1 MASSNDPSSQI
12 PDVRASLGPL
22 LIASTISWAFWGLL
36 TMQVIRYYLSYKRD
50 TTITKTLVAIVWYER
65 ARFAII
71 TSAIITHTRFLDSA
85 HAVILYRGVYQCLI
99 NDFGRMIALEFSRV
113 FGEFPP
119 RAIVTILVQGFCYWR
134 IWKLHRSFIPLALF
148 VIMALAQIAFM
159 ILYMVT
165 TFGTFPASRKSSLLK
180 CASYGYLAAVLIT
193 DLTMAGLLSA
203 LLYKQRKDTP
213 YQRTS
218 EMLRRLFYYSI
229 NTGTWTAVFA
239 LVAILTVSFQPKT
252 AWWAAIFDVGV
263 CGVYSNTLLV
273 NLNGRDF
280 AAGEPE
286 VSHSPV
292 SAQSTKHGPLRDSK
306 RGPLRDS
313 KRGPSTESTATE
325 AILPFEAAKRSQIS
339 DVE

>member
-50 TTITKTLVAIVWYER
+50 TRITMTLVAVVW
-65 ARFAII
+65 
-71 TSAIITHTRFLDSA
+71 FLDTA
-85 HAVILYRGVYQCLI
+85 HAIILYRGVYQCLI
-99 NDFGRMIALEFSRV
+99 NDFGRSIALEFSRV

-134 IWKLHRSFIPLALF
+134 IWRLHRSVIPLALF
-148 VIMALAQIAFM
+148 VTMALAQM
-159 ILYMVT
+159 VYMVM
-165 TFGTFPASRKSSLLK
+165 TFGIFSASRKTSLIK

-203 LLYKQRKDTP
+203 LLYKQRKETP

-239 LVAILTVSFQPKT
+239 LVAMFTVSFQPKT

-292 SAQSTKHGPLRDSK
+292 SAQSTKHGPLRGSKNGQWSDSK
-306 RGPLRDS
+306 H
-313 KRGPSTESTATE
+313 GPSRDSTATE

>member
-50 TTITKTLVAIVWYER
+50 TTITKTLVAIVW
-65 ARFAII
+65 
-71 TSAIITHTRFLDSA
+71 FLDTA
-85 HAVILYRGVYQCLI
+85 HAIILYRGVYRCLI
-99 NDFGRMIALEFSRV
+99 NDFGRSIALEFSRV

-134 IWKLHRSFIPLALF
+134 IWRLHRSVIPLALF
-148 VIMALAQIAFM
+148 VTMALAQMAFM
-159 ILYMVT
+159 ILYMVM
-165 TFGTFPASRKSSLLK
+165 TFGTFSASRKNALIK

-203 LLYKQRKDTP
+203 LLYKQRKETP

-239 LVAILTVSFQPKT
+239 LVAMFTVSFQPKT

-292 SAQSTKHGPLRDSK
+292 SAQSTKHGPLRNSKHGQWSDSK
-306 RGPLRDS
+306 H
-313 KRGPSTESTATE
+313 GPSRESTATE

>member
-1 MASSNDPSSQI
+1 MASSNDPSSQV

-50 TTITKTLVAIVWYER
+50 TRITKTSVSY
-65 ARFAII
+65 
-71 TSAIITHTRFLDSA
+71 TA
-85 HAVILYRGVYQCLI
+85 HAIILYRGVYQCLI
-99 NDFGRMIALEFSRV
+99 NDLY
-113 FGEFPP
+113 GEFPP

-134 IWKLHRSFIPLALF
+134 IWRLHRSVIPLVLF
-148 VIMALAQIAFM
+148 VSLFCATISIRSC
-159 ILYMVT
+159 
-165 TFGTFPASRKSSLLK
+165 GTNARIRTDHRSQ

-203 LLYKQRKDTP
+203 LLYKQRKETP

-239 LVAILTVSFQPKT
+239 LAAMLTVSFQPKT

-273 NLNGRDF
+273 NLNGRHF

-306 RGPLRDS
+306 HGQWSDP
-313 KRGPSTESTATE
+313 KHGPSRESTATE

>member
-50 TTITKTLVAIVWYER
+50 TRITKTLA
-65 ARFAII
+65 
-71 TSAIITHTRFLDSA
+71 RFLDTA
-85 HAVILYRGVYQCLI
+85 HAIILYRGVYQCLV
-99 NDFGRMIALEFSRV
+99 NNFGRMIALDFSRGFV
-113 FGEFPP
+113 IGGSGGH
-119 RAIVTILVQGFCYWR
+119 RAI
-134 IWKLHRSFIPLALF
+134 
-148 VIMALAQIAFM
+148 AFADLNS
-159 ILYMVT
+159 ISTSQRHPAGVVLYMVM
-165 TFGTFPASRKSSLLK
+165 TFGTFSASRKISLIK

-203 LLYKQRKDTP
+203 LLYKQRKETP

-239 LVAILTVSFQPKT
+239 LAAMLTVSFQPKT

-306 RGPLRDS
+306 HGQWSDS
-313 KRGPSTESTATE
+313 KHGPSKELTATE